1 MIREE
6 KVQIKKNH
14 HVGCWVVLLLL
25 LAVVGGIGFYQ
36 YKIYSE
42 EREYEQGEQEAWLNI
57 ERFDRDD
64 MLDSL
69 LRAVKHYQRHYP
81 DGRHAEQV
89 INIRMRVDSEQ
100 RDWKQVVQNL
110 SIDNLEDFIR
120 QHSDGYFRKYASSMI
135 DSLLFLEA
143 KDEDTYKAY
152 RSYVA
157 GNEEGRYVR
166 QAVKRMKQLAAGSV
180 GKGEAIAAEGTV
192 RQHFEALATAN
203 NQLLLATLAQDVNSY
218 IGKPNATHTDIVRY
232 MASMHEDVNREIE
245 FTFSDMNTSK
255 QIDDDRISFTVSF
268 SFDELIRLDG
278 DETTRSFT
286 GIAHLNSDMLIT
298 SLAFKTR

>member
-57 ERFDRDD
+57 ERFDRED

-89 INIRMRVDSEQ
+89 LNVRMRVDSEQ
-100 RDWKQVVQNL
+100 RDWKQVLQDL
-110 SIDNLEDFIR
+110 SIDNLEEFIR

-135 DSLLFLEA
+135 DSLLYLEA
-143 KDEDTYKAY
+143 KEEDTYKAY
-152 RSYVA
+152 HSYVA
-157 GNEEGRYVR
+157 GNEDGKYVR
-166 QAVKRMKQLAAGSV
+166 QAIKRMKQLAAGSV
-180 GKGEAIAAEGTV
+180 GKGEAIAAENTV
-192 RQHFEALATAN
+192 RQHFDALAAAD
-203 NQLLLATLAQDVNSY
+203 NQMLLATLAPDVSSY
-218 IGKPNATHTDIVRY
+218 IGKPDATHADIVRY
-232 MASMHEDVNREIE
+232 MASIHEDANREIS
-245 FTFSDMNTSK
+245 FSVSDMSTSK
-255 QIDDDRISFTVSF
+255 QTTDGNIEFKVSF
-268 SFDELIRLDG
+268 SFDELIRIDG
-278 DETTRSFT
+278 EETTRSFT

-298 SLAFKTR
+298 ALTFKVR